1 MATLIMEMVAFNQ
14 NTPEKQLLDLIEK
27 PKGQKSLDRTALKF
41 QGLRFFS
48 FQALKG
54 RLAYLQHAF
63 KTLFK
68 EGKIYQIDV
77 RALNQILKLC
87 VVFLAVYFVIN
98 LAVALLSL
106 NKELDLKAES
116 EKSQKEEVVKASSL
130 LKSLTFYAEKARERD
145 LFHISRDLPVEIVT
159 MGRGPSPRILEAT
172 KDFRLVGIAWSED
185 PDVMIEDTANQR
197 TLFLKR
203 GQTFGNNVKLKAV
216 YKDKVVLGYGKEE
229 IELR

>member
-1 MATLIMEMVAFNQ
+1 MTTLIMEMTPFNQ

-27 PKGQKSLDRTALKF
+27 PKGPKSLDRATLKF
-41 QGLRFFS
+41 QGLRLFS

-54 RLAYLQHAF
+54 RVTYLQHSF

-68 EGKIYQIDV
+68 DGKIYQINI

-87 VVFLAVYFVIN
+87 VAFLAFYFVIN
-98 LAVALLSL
+98 LAIALLSV
-106 NKELDLKAES
+106 NKEVDLKADI
-116 EKSQKEEVVKASSL
+116 EKSQKKEVVKASSL
-130 LKSLTFYAEKARERD
+130 LKSLTFYLEKARERD
-145 LFHISRDLPVEIVT
+145 VFHMGRGLPVEIAVA
-159 MGRGPSPRILEAT
+159 GRGPSARILEAT

-203 GQTFGNNVKLKAV
+203 GQTFGNDVKLKAV
-216 YKDKVVLGYGKEE
+216 YKDKVVLGFGQEE